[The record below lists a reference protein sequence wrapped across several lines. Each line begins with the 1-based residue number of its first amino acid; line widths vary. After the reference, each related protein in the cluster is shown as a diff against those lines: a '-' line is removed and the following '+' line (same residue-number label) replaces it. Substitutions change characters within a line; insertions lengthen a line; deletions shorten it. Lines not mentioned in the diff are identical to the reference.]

1 MTVKELKSALQ
12 NLQRG
17 SDAYDSAYHAAM
29 DRIFAQGKG
38 SREKAQKILA
48 WILCAYRPLSTYELL
63 HALAVEPGDT
73 EFDEDNM
80 METEQVLAI
89 CAGLVTID
97 EQSDNVRFIHYTTQD
112 YLQRNQQVWLPKA
125 NVEIARTCIAYL
137 SIDDFAVGPC
147 SSREDYDRRQKEFTL
162 LNYATTYWGPH
173 TNSLMGQGCIPGA
186 SEALTEAQALLLDTK
201 CLSSASQALFMLNMW
216 SYWGTDVIE
225 LGKGFSGC
233 HWLGRFG
240 LLLLLEEWVS
250 RQYDLD
256 QYDFSGRTP
265 LSWAAENGHEAV
277 VKLLIGCDKV
287 DVDSKDKSGRTPLS
301 WAAENGEE
309 VVVKLLVETGKV
321 DVDSKDNFGQTPLAR
336 AAAKGQEAVV
346 TLMVKTGKV
355 DIDSKDEHGRTPL
368 ARAAENGQEAVVT
381 LMVKTGKVDVDSKDE
396 HGRTPLARAAE
407 NGQEAVTKL
416 LIGCDKV
423 DVDSKD
429 KSGRTPLSWAAE
441 NGEEVVAKLLVET
454 GKVDVD
460 SKDNFGQTP
469 LARAAAKG
477 QEAVVTLM
485 VKTGKVDIDSKDEH
499 GRTPLAR
506 AAENGQEAVVKL
518 LIGSDKVDVDSK
530 NSYGQT
536 PLSRAA
542 WKGHEAI
549 VKLLV
554 STGKV
559 DVDPKEG
566 NGRTPLSLAA
576 WNGRD
581 AVVKLLIRC
590 DKVDVDSQ
598 DEQGRTPLSWAA
610 VNGREAIVKSLIE
623 TGKVDVDFKD
633 KSGRTPLSWAAW
645 NGYEAVVELLIG
657 TGKVNLDSKDD
668 CGRTPLSRAAVNG
681 HELMVK
687 LLLKELAKSHPQD
700 VRCGSSFG
708 TVKCDQDI
716 HISNLNIAQSRGVD
730 IPDTFGRTPLMWA
743 AMGGHISLI
752 RSLWPSALEPESSAI
767 TLKDILGCSLIHLF
781 AIGDCSEGICL
792 LLDTGF
798 DINTTDFQGWT
809 PLYWAAHY
817 NRERLVSLLLERQ
830 AYRGLRNSRVWTVHG
845 ITLSIGADNFLEVR
859 KPSLTDEND
868 QTSRTA
874 QKFDAY
880 CDNCQQVS
888 LFFTLKQYFEV
899 PWSAN

>member
-29 DRIFAQGKG
+29 DRIFAQGQG
-38 SREKAQKILA
+38 SRKKAQKILA

-355 DIDSKDEHGRTPL
+355 D
-368 ARAAENGQEAVVT
+368 V
-381 LMVKTGKVDVDSKDE
+381 
-396 HGRTPLARAAE
+396 
-407 NGQEAVTKL
+407 
-416 LIGCDKV
+416 
-423 DVDSKD
+423 
-429 KSGRTPLSWAAE
+429 
-441 NGEEVVAKLLVET
+441 
-454 GKVDVD
+454 
-460 SKDNFGQTP
+460 
-469 LARAAAKG
+469 
-477 QEAVVTLM
+477 
-485 VKTGKVDIDSKDEH
+485 DSKDEH

>member
-336 AAAKGQEAVV
+336 AVAK
-346 TLMVKTGKV
+346 
-355 DIDSKDEHGRTPL
+355 
-368 ARAAENGQEAVVT
+368 GQEAVVT

-407 NGQEAVTKL
+407 NGQEAV
-416 LIGCDKV
+416 
-423 DVDSKD
+423 
-429 KSGRTPLSWAAE
+429 
-441 NGEEVVAKLLVET
+441 
-454 GKVDVD
+454 
-460 SKDNFGQTP
+460 
-469 LARAAAKG
+469 
-477 QEAVVTLM
+477 VTLM
-485 VKTGKVDIDSKDEH
+485 VKTGKVDVDSKDEH